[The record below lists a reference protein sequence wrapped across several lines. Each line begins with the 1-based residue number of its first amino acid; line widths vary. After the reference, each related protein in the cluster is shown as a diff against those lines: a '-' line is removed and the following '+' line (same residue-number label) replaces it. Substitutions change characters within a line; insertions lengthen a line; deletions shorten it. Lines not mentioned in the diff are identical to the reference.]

1 MDETAGLDT
10 AVEVKPYNGRKEVR
24 MAALQMG
31 EAGLVAVVTGKMKV
45 ALLYSLLVTQN
56 DEDKGL

>member
-10 AVEVKPYNGRKEVR
+10 AVEVKPYNGRTEVR

-31 EAGLVAVVTGKMKV
+31 EADLVAVVTGRMKV
-45 ALLYSLLVTQN
+45 ALLYSLLVTRN
-56 DEDKGL
+56 G